1 MSQSTEEV
9 NKPVVPLSKADSL
22 GAKNDSLDD
31 TGERMALDM
40 ELPPA
45 VPVDEVEEE
54 ISHGGRKVKRR
65 GVYLLPNMVTTGALF
80 GGFYAIIAAMNA
92 DFASAAL
99 AIFIA
104 QLLDGVDGR
113 VARMTGAESAF
124 GVQYDSLSDMVSF
137 GLAPAIV
144 MFSFALEP
152 LGKYGWAAGFI
163 FAVCAALRLARFNT
177 QSETVDKR
185 FFTGL
190 ASPPAATLMASA
202 VWLGSSYEV
211 TTGIS
216 VFAAVVTAFVGL
228 LMISN
233 IPFYSFKT
241 LDQNRRVPFVSFFIT
256 AMVCLAV
263 MVNPPLVLFT
273 LAFTYAAHG
282 PVMYCLKLFR
292 RKSTGGAS
300 L

>member
-1 MSQSTEEV
+1 MIENDEQSKRSDDGAPLKPAAESQ
-9 NKPVVPLSKADSL
+9 DSL
-22 GAKNDSLDD
+22 
-31 TGERMALDM
+31 ALDLDLP
-40 ELPPA
+40 EL

-54 ISHGGRKVKRR
+54 VSENGQRVRRR

-80 GGFYAIIAAMNA
+80 GGFYAIIAAMNK
-92 DFASAAL
+92 DFGSAAM

-104 QLLDGVDGR
+104 QILDGVDGR

-124 GVQYDSLSDMVSF
+124 GVQYDSLSDMISF

-177 QSETVDKR
+177 QAESVDKR
-185 FFTGL
+185 YFIGL
-190 ASPPAATLMASA
+190 ASPPAATLIASA
-202 VWLGSSYEV
+202 VWLGSAYDV
-211 TTGIS
+211 TLGVS
-216 VFAAVVTAFVGL
+216 VGAALITAFVGL

-233 IPFYSFKT
+233 IRFYSFKT

-263 MVNPPLVLFT
+263 VVNPPLVLFA
-273 LAFTYAAHG
+273 LAFTYAIHG
-282 PVMYCLKLFR
+282 PLMWALRSLK
-292 RKSTGGAS
+292 KSGSPG
-300 L
+300 

>member
-1 MSQSTEEV
+1 MNDDSSDPTSDAHSRETSEARSKS
-9 NKPVVPLSKADSL
+9 KPADAL
-22 GAKNDSLDD
+22 
-31 TGERMALDM
+31 ALDLD
-40 ELPPA
+40 LPEV

-54 ISHGGRKVKRR
+54 VSVNGRQVRRR

-80 GGFYAIIAAMNA
+80 GGFYAIIAATNQ
-92 DFASAAL
+92 DFANAAL

-124 GVQYDSLSDMVSF
+124 GVQYDSLSDMISF

-163 FAVCAALRLARFNT
+163 FAACAALRLARFNT
-177 QSETVDKR
+177 QAESGDKR

-202 VWLGSSYEV
+202 VWLGSAYEV
-211 TTGIS
+211 TLGIS
-216 VFAAVVTAFVGL
+216 IFAAVMTAFVGI

-241 LDQNRRVPFVSFFIT
+241 LDQNRRVPFVSFLIT

-263 MVNPPLVLFT
+263 FVNPPVVLFA
-273 LAFTYAAHG
+273 LALTYTVHG
-282 PVMYCLKLFR
+282 PLMWVLKFIN
-292 RKSTGGAS
+292 KSRS
-300 L
+300 SY